1 MFLTEQDENVLDDM
15 QDIID
20 EIIWNTWFQ
29 VDYIKNL
36 TEFEKYVKQ
45 YLDKALQSALEDL
58 KKEVYLENKVD

>member
-1 MFLTEQDENVLDDM
+1 MFLAEQDENVLDGM

-29 VDYIKNL
+29 VDDIKDL